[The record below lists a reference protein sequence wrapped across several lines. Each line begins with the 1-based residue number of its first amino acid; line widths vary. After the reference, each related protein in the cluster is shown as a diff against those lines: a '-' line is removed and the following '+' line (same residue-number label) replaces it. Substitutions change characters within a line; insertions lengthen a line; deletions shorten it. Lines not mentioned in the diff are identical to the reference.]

1 MNVDLLQ
8 NLMKQQNQTPNY
20 IKKLRLNKNERET
33 RDKKKEK
40 EKAPSKSALLKLDIS
55 IKGPEAIQEYEVYG

>member
-8 NLMKQQNQTPNY
+8 NLMKHQNQTPNY

-33 RDKKKEK
+33 RDKKK
-40 EKAPSKSALLKLDIS
+40 
-55 IKGPEAIQEYEVYG
+55 

>member
-40 EKAPSKSALLKLDIS
+40 EKVTYYYTKIS
-55 IKGPEAIQEYEVYG
+55 NNKIVLF